1 MMLMA
6 VLITLILISIF
17 YLQGMPLV
25 RAGQWR
31 ELAVFVLLL
40 ALSGYFMY
48 SLAVD
53 MYVLNPADFISFL
66 VEQLP
71 VH

>member
-1 MMLMA
+1 MA
-6 VLITLILISIF
+6 VLITLVLILIF

-25 RAGQWR
+25 RAGKRR
-31 ELAVFVLLL
+31 ELAAFVLLL
-40 ALSGYFMY
+40 ALSGYFLY
-48 SLAVD
+48 GLALD

-66 VEQLP
+66 VDQLP